1 MKEATIETPAAFPD
15 EKVAP
20 TTEDVV
26 AMVGQTGFAAVTKL
40 KNWVDTAHKN
50 PVHEWL
56 YSNTVGW
63 YEMPSAGDRRLYC
76 FIPRR
81 GDFTLNIVLGE
92 KAIHSLASTPH
103 AKRISSLVKHAKHY
117 AEGTLLSFDSHTFDP
132 ELAIA
137 LLRAKLAH

>member
-1 MKEATIETPAAFPD
+1 MKEATIDTPAAFPD

-26 AMVGQTGFAAVTKL
+26 AMVGQAAFAAFSKL
-40 KNWVDTAHKN
+40 RNWVDTSHKN
-50 PVHEWL
+50 ASHEWL
-56 YSNTVGW
+56 YSTTVGW
-63 YEMPSAGDRRLYC
+63 YEMPSVGDRRLYC

-92 KAIHSLASTPH
+92 KAIHSLSTNPY
-103 AKRISSLVKHAKHY
+103 AKRISSLVKHSKHY
-117 AEGTLLSFDSHTFDP
+117 AEGTLLSFDSQTFDP
-132 ELAIA
+132 DVAIA